1 MTIKNNIKKAICN
14 KWEQGKCVYGKDKC
28 IFAHGKE
35 DLVKRECLNGIKC
48 YNEKCNYIHPEEWNA
63 YNNKKECDFCQ
74 QGFCDKKNIRYI
86 HINNDIGEI
95 KNVNH
100 NKKLDINREN
110 ILNDNEFPKLI
121 NNNNKIKDDILEF
134 NDLSFIKKELYKEY
148 KYLSKL
154 DPDSWADDEDIEIT
168 NQKIKVL
175 TDNYNKIKEK
185 IKMED
190 IFNKE
195 LNLEILEIKN
205 NDNKIQIKED
215 NLNIEKTLT
224 YINNGDINQ
233 NPNVTVSINYNNIH
247 DCLNDNILFIINKM
261 EEENK
266 KYISRIKN
274 ILDKDETINDEYK
287 LYYKFQL
294 NSFMK
299 ELYLLKNNYNDIFN

>member
-1 MTIKNNIKKAICN
+1 MANKNNIKKAICN
-14 KWEQGKCVYGKDKC
+14 KWEKGKCVYGKDKC

-35 DLVKRECLNGIKC
+35 DLVKRECLNGVKC

-74 QGFCDKKNIRYI
+74 KGFCDKKNIRYV
-86 HINNDIGEI
+86 HINNDIGKI
-95 KNVNH
+95 KNVNN
-100 NKKLDINREN
+100 NKKIDTNREN
-110 ILNDNEFPKLI
+110 KLNDSQFSKLI
-121 NNNNKIKDDILEF
+121 NNKNKIKDDILEF
-134 NDLSFIKKELYKEY
+134 NDLKFIKKELYKEY

-154 DPDSWADDEDIEIT
+154 DPDSWVDDEDIEIT
-168 NQKIKVL
+168 NQKIKML

-185 IKMED
+185 SKMED

-195 LNLEILEIKN
+195 LNLDILEIKN
-205 NDNKIQIKED
+205 NNEIQIKED
-215 NLNIEKTLT
+215 DS
-224 YINNGDINQ
+224 DINQ
-233 NPNVTVSINYNNIH
+233 EPNVTFSINYNNIQY
-247 DCLNDNILFIINKM
+247 CLNDNILFIINKM

-274 ILDKDETINDEYK
+274 ILDKNETIDDEYK

-299 ELYLLKNNYNDIFN
+299 ELYLLKNNYNDTFN